1 MKEHIKVFTGS
12 NEVQWLYSQD
22 WEYHDYGNC
31 KRYLQIIFPYKR
43 EMKKEEKYPLILFIP
58 GSAWHKQEMYN
69 DIPQYATL
77 AKCGY
82 VVAVMQYRESD
93 IASFPAQ
100 VDDVCNALKFIP
112 TIAEN
117 FHIDTERIFLM
128 GNSSGGHIVMMTTLF
143 SEHGLCEK
151 ITKISGVIL
160 ESASTDILICS
171 KAPLPP
177 WMQVRPSAA
186 LLGVDKIE
194 GNEELAKKASC
205 EMYIT
210 KEINL
215 PAVLLLHSE
224 LDPIVSVENSRVLYD
239 TLVAA
244 GHQADYYELEG
255 NDAHGGATYYDSQ
268 VLNIIQKFC
277 RAHMDYF
284 GTHYAKDGKKN
295 GISYSVSRGEVVD
308 PVLDASR

>member
-93 IASFPAQ
+93 IALFPAQ

-117 FHIDTERIFLM
+117 FHIDAERIFLM
-128 GNSSGGHIVMMTTLF
+128 GNSSGGHIAMMTTLF

-205 EMYIT
+205 EMFIT

-277 RAHMDYF
+277 RAHMDY
-284 GTHYAKDGKKN
+284 
-295 GISYSVSRGEVVD
+295 
-308 PVLDASR
+308 

>member
-1 MKEHIKVFTGS
+1 MKEQIRIATES

-22 WEYHDYGNC
+22 WEYYNYGNC
-31 KRYLQIIFPYKR
+31 KRHLQIIFPYKR

-77 AKCGY
+77 AKRGY

-93 IASFPAQ
+93 IAPFPAQ
-100 VDDVCNALKFIP
+100 VEDVCNALKFIP
-112 TIAEN
+112 SIAEN
-117 FHIDTERIFLM
+117 FHIDTEQIFLM
-128 GNSSGGHIVMMTTLF
+128 GNSSGGHIAMMTVLF

-151 ITKISGVIL
+151 ITKVSGVIL

-177 WMQVRPSAA
+177 WMQVRPSAV

-194 GNEELAKKASC
+194 GNETLAKKASC

-210 KEINL
+210 KDIEI

-224 LDPIVSVENSRVLYD
+224 LDPIVSVENSRVLHD
-239 TLVAA
+239 QLVAN
-244 GHQADYYELEG
+244 GHEANYYELQG
-255 NDAHGGATYYDSQ
+255 SDAHGGAIYYDNE

-277 RAHMDYF
+277 EEH
-284 GTHYAKDGKKN
+284 TIH
-295 GISYSVSRGEVVD
+295 
-308 PVLDASR
+308 